1 MRSSHLL
8 SSVLGLCRQVVIG
21 IMGLRDPAE
30 EYGHHTWGAE
40 QHVRLQVVKR
50 ELSCTPVVQRTECN
64 NPRTQSNR
72 SSESRGRAPAAVI
85 LGEAPS
91 PLQSSVPDTGLC
103 CSLPVKPHASASRN
117 VLQDIKKN
125 KPVSSNG
132 NSRSLVNLVTWQM
145 VKDDLERSCRLRVHQ
160 IQLRITATLHSL
172 PLERGGYGAAPP

>member
-72 SSESRGRAPAAVI
+72 SSESRGRAPAAVNTGRSPI
-85 LGEAPS
+85 TPADLCPRHRAVRELACKATRFGQQERAPGHQEEQASLQQRELTKFGELGDVA
-91 PLQSSVPDTGLC
+91 DG
-103 CSLPVKPHASASRN
+103 
-117 VLQDIKKN
+117 
-125 KPVSSNG
+125 
-132 NSRSLVNLVTWQM
+132 
-145 VKDDLERSCRLRVHQ
+145 
-160 IQLRITATLHSL
+160 
-172 PLERGGYGAAPP
+172 